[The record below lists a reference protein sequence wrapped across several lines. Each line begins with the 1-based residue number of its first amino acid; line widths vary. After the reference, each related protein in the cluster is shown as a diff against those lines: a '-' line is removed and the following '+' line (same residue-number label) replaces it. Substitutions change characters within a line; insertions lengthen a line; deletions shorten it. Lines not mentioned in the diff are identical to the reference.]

1 MSTDSRGRAARLV
14 RGGGQGYASSSIIE
28 RRRRILTTARKMI
41 ASDGISAVNM
51 DEISRRADV
60 AKRTLYNAF
69 QSKERLIAAAIQQY
83 FEDYEVELVYSTP
96 AATAERMAEHLS
108 LVAHRNLSIRNYTRA
123 LVDVYYSPDVE
134 PNIRHTIGEIV
145 AHSHRPWID
154 RLHTERQLQPW
165 ITRDTLVDDLTRYRY
180 AVASDWVHGRI
191 ADEMFPSTLIVGVM
205 TMMIGATKPRVRRE
219 CEDVLKELERFARP
233 RGSHAKGGA
242 HPAAT
247 S

>member
-41 ASDGISAVNM
+41 ASEGVAAVNM

-96 AATAERMAEHLS
+96 AATAERMAEHLA

-123 LVDVYYSPDVE
+123 LVDIYYSPDVE

-145 AHSHRPWID
+145 AHAHRPWID
-154 RLHTERQLQPW
+154 RLNAERQLQPW
-165 ITRDTLVDDLTRYRY
+165 INRDTFVDDLTRYRY
-180 AVASDWVHGRI
+180 AVANDWAHGRI
-191 ADEMFPSTLIVGVM
+191 ADEVFPSTLIIGVM
-205 TMMIGATKPRVRRE
+205 TMVIGATKPRARRE
-219 CEDVLKELERFARP
+219 CEEVLKDLDRFTRP
-233 RGSHAKGGA
+233 RGGHGRGG
-242 HPAAT
+242 PQAT
-247 S
+247 ASS

>member
-1 MSTDSRGRAARLV
+1 MERPVRLV

-51 DEISRRADV
+51 DEISRRANV

-83 FEDYEVELVYSTP
+83 FEDYEVELIYSTP
-96 AATAERMAEHLS
+96 AATAERMAEHLA

-123 LVDVYYSPDVE
+123 LVEIYYSSEVE
-134 PNIRHTIGEIV
+134 PNIRQTIGEIV

-154 RLHTERQLQPW
+154 RLHAERQLQPW
-165 ITRDTLVDDLTRYRY
+165 ISRDALVDDLTRYRY
-180 AVASDWVHGRI
+180 SVANDWAHGRI
-191 ADEMFPSTLIVGVM
+191 ADEGFASTLIVGAM
-205 TMMIGATKPRVRRE
+205 TLMIGATKPRARRE
-219 CEDVLKELERFARP
+219 CEDVLKDLDRYVRM
-233 RGSHAKGGA
+233 RGVAGRAAGQA
-242 HPAAT
+242 AAT
-247 S
+247 